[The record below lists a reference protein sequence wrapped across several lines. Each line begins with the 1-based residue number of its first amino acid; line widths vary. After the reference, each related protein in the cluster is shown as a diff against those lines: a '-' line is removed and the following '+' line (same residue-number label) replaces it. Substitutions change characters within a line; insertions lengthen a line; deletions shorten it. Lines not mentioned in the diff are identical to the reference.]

1 MPMQP
6 PLPYIRSDVTET
18 STIVVNNDDSKP
30 TYTITLDLENNPW
43 LRSNAARQINLNN
56 INDCYYLLFKAIINT
71 VSLEKAEEYKVLLK
85 INQGDFKTTVLQIE
99 LGEENGH

>member
-1 MPMQP
+1 MAIQP
-6 PLPYIRSDVTET
+6 HPYIRSNITET

-30 TYTITLDLENNPW
+30 TYTITLDPENNPW
-43 LRSNAARQINLNN
+43 LRSSPAKQINLNN
-56 INDCYYLLFKAIINT
+56 PEDCYYLLFKAIINN
-71 VSLEKAEEYKVLLK
+71 VSSEKAEEYKTLLK